1 MEFNTVPLSDE
12 FWIPSGSAKQ
22 CADCEKYFHPFRRKH
37 HCRFCG
43 QVFCYYCTNYS
54 VATPDNKTYKCCSR
68 CLRRFNEPNL
78 AEDSRDEGPT
88 RRSTRF
94 QTEPKEDEN
103 PCLDSQEIRKS
114 NRLEINLSK
123 GTDFIQN
130 RVQEILE
137 NYELSLSWRQLIT
150 DHSMEIV
157 HVVWPSVRYRDDNPN
172 INNYVRIVCE
182 DSANPPEPFL
192 VNGVAF
198 YKNVAHRRM
207 NTHIT
212 QPRILILEGSAEYC
226 SSEAKLISMDTVIN
240 LEAEF
245 NQILVKK
252 LLSAKPTLVLI
263 EQGMSQSVLSDLRQ
277 KKITVI
283 LNIKL
288 SLLKM
293 IARCTHAQVL
303 SSINQIS
310 VSFNPIGSCEVFE
323 VLKLGKR
330 SLCVL
335 RNCPDPSLGATIVLS
350 GPRKSELKLL
360 KAVLRTLIL
369 EYRGYLLELYF
380 MTQFGLPLSA
390 TRACSTSI
398 HKLQI
403 QNTKPCEDI
412 ERLTVDFYMEN
423 DVPLGKYC
431 MTQIARADKICSCGN
446 EMRTHCTYYISSSG
460 QVKVHIEIPLAL
472 SDEPIGESI
481 VFERNCTACGSD
493 SSSTLSE
500 ISWEFSFFHFLHL
513 MLTNKTEAK
522 CGHRFFQ
529 DSSIILETSG
539 IKVFFVWQ
547 ESVVFELLPLT
558 PKLTNTHGMLIAQ
571 NIEEFKA
578 MSSKAVHEL
587 ISLANSLK
595 VSVYEGHGKTTEEHK
610 ARWKELRQEAS
621 QVYEQCAKMMS
632 YWMKMSFIGSLS
644 LIEVE
649 GKRRSFFLELCDCK
663 ISLQNLA
670 NSVNQLVTSNGPAS
684 TNSFLGVLAQPLE
697 MIRVIS
703 NSISS
708 SSSSDI
714 KSFHSEIQSS
724 FAQEDLDLPLRE
736 DQRLNESEFEYLRHG
751 YFTLPLG
758 HNSACIPVDSDD
770 IFSMIAHALNSEE
783 YYSSVIQKVN
793 HESPEGLI
801 ESILLS
807 ESECHFI
814 VQLTSQDP
822 SVLTDSVFS
831 PGANTLY
838 GDMVSLKVVCYFATQ
853 FQALRG
859 YCLGSHRSFLESI
872 MMSSVEMKKLGKS
885 RASFVFSHD
894 RRFLLKL
901 LSEQKEVS
909 MFLEMAPNYFRHT
922 CKTLFHNMPS
932 RLSPILGVYKINF
945 KNATTHAKQVH
956 WAIIQDN
963 IGFGLD
969 PPMQV
974 YDLKGTL
981 NSNRYVKKGDSRTKM
996 DLNFIEDHN
1005 GQPILIS
1012 NEAKRVLNA
1021 ALHNDSLFLSKQNV
1035 MDYSLLLMYN
1045 LKDLKLNAA
1054 VIDYSG
1060 QYTLEKLIESHFK
1073 RAVKHDIPTVISPDE
1088 YKVRFRHHM
1097 THIFI
1102 LGVSNS
1108 LH

>member
-1 MEFNTVPLSDE
+1 MEFNTVPLSAE

-43 QVFCYYCTNYS
+43 QVFCYYCTKYS
-54 VATPDNKTYKCCSR
+54 VATLDSKTYKCCSR
-68 CLRRFNEPNL
+68 CLSRLTEPNL
-78 AEDSRDEGPT
+78 ADDCRDEGAA
-88 RRSTRF
+88 RRVTGF
-94 QTEPKEDEN
+94 QTEPKEDES
-103 PCLDSQEIRKS
+103 PCSDSQEVRKTS
-114 NRLEINLSK
+114 KLEINLNK
-123 GTDFIQN
+123 GTDFIQH
-130 RVQEILE
+130 RVQEVLE
-137 NYELSLSWRQLIT
+137 NYELSQTWKQLII
-150 DHSMEIV
+150 DQSMEIV

-172 INNYVRIVCE
+172 INSYVRIVCE
-182 DSANPPEPFL
+182 DSISPPESFI

-198 YKNVAHRRM
+198 FKNVAHRRM
-207 NTHIT
+207 NTHIP
-212 QPRILILEGSAEYC
+212 QPRILIMEGSAEYC

-252 LLSAKPTLVLI
+252 VLSAKPTLVLI

-293 IARCTHAQVL
+293 IARCTNAQVI
-303 SSINQIS
+303 SSLNQIS
-310 VSFNPIGSCEVFE
+310 VISNPIGSCEVFE
-323 VLKLGKR
+323 VLRLGKR

-335 RNCPDPSLGATIVLS
+335 RNCPDHSLGATIVLS

-380 MTQFGLPLSA
+380 MTQFSLPVPA
-390 TRACSTSI
+390 TRAYSTSI

-403 QNTKPCEDI
+403 HNTKPCEDI

-431 MTQIARADKICSCGN
+431 MTQIARADKMCSCGN
-446 EMRTHCTYYISSSG
+446 EMKTHCTYYISASG
-460 QVKVHIEIPLAL
+460 QVKVHIEVPLAF
-472 SDEPIGESI
+472 SDEPIGKHI
-481 VFERNCTACGSD
+481 VFERTCTACGSS

-513 MLTNKTEAK
+513 MLTNQAEAS

-529 DSSIILETSG
+529 DSSIALVTSG
-539 IKVFFVWQ
+539 IKVLFVWQ

-558 PKLTNTHGMLIAQ
+558 PKLKNTHGELIAQ

-578 MSSKAVHEL
+578 KSSKAVNEL
-587 ISLANSLK
+587 LGLANSLK
-595 VSVYEGHGKTTEEHK
+595 VSVNEGHSRTTEEHK
-610 ARWKELRQEAS
+610 ARWKELRQEAA

-632 YWMKMSFIGSLS
+632 YWIKASFAGSIS

-649 GKRRSFFLELCDCK
+649 GKRRRFFLELCDCK
-663 ISLQNLA
+663 INLQNLS
-670 NSVNQLVTSNGPAS
+670 NSVTQLVTSNGTS
-684 TNSFLGVLAQPLE
+684 SSSFLGVLSQPLE
-697 MIRVIS
+697 LIRVIS

-708 SSSSDI
+708 SEV
-714 KSFHSEIQSS
+714 KSFHSETQSS
-724 FAQEDLDLPLRE
+724 FAQEDPDLPVFRE

-758 HNSACIPVDSDD
+758 HNGACIPVDSDD

-783 YYSSVIQKVN
+783 YYNTVEQKVN

-822 SVLTDSVFS
+822 SMLTDSLCS
-831 PGANTLY
+831 PGANLVY
-838 GDMVSLKVVCYFATQ
+838 GDMVSLKVICYFATQ

-859 YCLGSHRSFLESI
+859 FCLGSHRSFLESI
-872 MMSSVEMKKLGKS
+872 MMSSVELKKLGKS

-945 KNATTHAKQVH
+945 KNTTTHAKQVH

-963 IGFGLD
+963 IGYGLD

-981 NSNRYVKKGDSRTKM
+981 NSNRYVRKGDSRTKM

-1012 NEAKRVLNA
+1012 DEAKRVLDA
-1021 ALHNDSLFLSKQNV
+1021 ALYNDSLFLSKQNV

-1045 LKDLKLNAA
+1045 LKDLRLNAA

-1102 LGVSNS
+1102 LGVSDS
-1108 LH
+1108 LL